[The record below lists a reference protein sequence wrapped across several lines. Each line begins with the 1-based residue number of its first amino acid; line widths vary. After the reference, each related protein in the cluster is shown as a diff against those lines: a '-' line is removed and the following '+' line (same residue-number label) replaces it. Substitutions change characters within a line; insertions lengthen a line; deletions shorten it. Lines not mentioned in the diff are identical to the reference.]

1 MDNKKLLEGIF
12 VGGLTLGAFLIGK
25 AYGIRETNEEYKK
38 IIEPYFNK
46 IKELNFKEIN
56 EILTTC
62 IKIEEK

>member
-1 MDNKKLLEGIF
+1 MEKIFKGIF
-12 VGGLTLGAFLIGK
+12 VGGLTLSAFLIGRY
-25 AYGIRETNEEYKK
+25 YGIRETNEEYKK